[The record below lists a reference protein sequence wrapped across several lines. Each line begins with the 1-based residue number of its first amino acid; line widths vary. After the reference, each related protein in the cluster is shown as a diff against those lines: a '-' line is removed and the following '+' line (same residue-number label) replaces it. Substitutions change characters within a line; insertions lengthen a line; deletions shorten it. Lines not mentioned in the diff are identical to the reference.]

1 MDYIPLVICVLST
14 ANVSCSV
21 KQFCIGHYT
30 VVPSSDNNDNS
41 VSAAVISGAIVGTLL
56 LIIVIIIIIIIVIML
71 LCRGRKKSMKVINI
85 VEKHNPPHNT
95 SQDDHTDNNESSQL
109 RVDLTS
115 RLETVNALYIPT
127 NVKRPEQH
135 GHDRCRGDMIGRD
148 VIITPNPSY
157 IASPMSLQTEK
168 QSEYSYAYVQA
179 DDKLVQHN
187 KILESTTSKITDPA
201 ADNVKVDPNPSYYPL
216 QLEDNPSYHQLQTIV

>member
-1 MDYIPLVICVLST
+1 M
-14 ANVSCSV
+14 SCIA
-21 KQFCIGHYT
+21 KQFCFGHYT

-41 VSAAVISGAIVGTLL
+41 VSVAVISGAIVGTLL
-56 LIIVIIIIIIIVIML
+56 LIIVIIIIIIIVIIL
-71 LCRGRKKSMKVINI
+71 LCRGRKRSMKAINI
-85 VEKHNPPHNT
+85 VEKYNPPHNT
-95 SQDDHTDNNESSQL
+95 SQDDHTDSNASSQL

-115 RLETVNALYIPT
+115 RQETVNALYIPT
-127 NVKRPEQH
+127 NVKCPEQH
-135 GHDRCRGDMIGRD
+135 GHDRSRGDMIGRD

-168 QSEYSYAYVQA
+168 QSEYSYAYVQV
-179 DDKLVQHN
+179 DDNLVQHN

-216 QLEDNPSYHQLQTIV
+216 QLEDNPSYRKLQIIK